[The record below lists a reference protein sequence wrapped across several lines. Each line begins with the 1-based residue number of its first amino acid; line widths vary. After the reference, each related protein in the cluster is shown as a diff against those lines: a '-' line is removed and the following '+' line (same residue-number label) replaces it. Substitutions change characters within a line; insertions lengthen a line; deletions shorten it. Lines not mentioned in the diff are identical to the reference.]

1 MPTREQVQEVRHAT
15 GSYAAAAKVLAIPP
29 GQAYLIA
36 TGIPADGSD
45 GVRHDPIRQPGI
57 LRGSTQ
63 HLVYGHMPAHNPTSD
78 PRVHHWL
85 KGLVAADPVM
95 RAAAGTRDVAPSA
108 LKHPDQDDI
117 ASAIAR
123 DHVQLDALF
132 KVLQTIPDTRRG
144 PSPVQRS
151 QRETLLD
158 VLIAALSRHEAAAQ
172 EHLWP
177 AVRSH
182 LADGDA
188 LAEHALVQ
196 DQQAKDL
203 LVEIGRTDPGDASLD
218 ELVNKLET
226 ASYRH
231 AAFEDRVLL
240 KLTATLDLDESK
252 ALGASFRRAESN
264 GPTRP
269 LRHAPARPD
278 RTVKEAGAAGAILE
292 PVRDPVGEPLAERR
306 GRPGEEPLED
316 RANQQINNHAP
327 EEESS

>member
-144 PSPVQRS
+144 PSPLQRS

-158 VLIAALSRHEAAAQ
+158 ILIAALSRHEAAEQ

-188 LAEHALVQ
+188 LAEHALAQ
-196 DQQAKDL
+196 DQQATDL

-226 ASYRH
+226 ASYGH

-252 ALGASFRRAESN
+252 ALGASFSRAESN

-278 RTVKEAGAAGAILE
+278 RTVKVAGAAGAILE
-292 PVRDPVGEPLAERR
+292 PARDPVGEPPAERQ
-306 GRPGEEPLED
+306 GHPSEEPLED
-316 RANQQINNHAP
+316 RANQHINNHAP

>member
-144 PSPVQRS
+144 PSPLQRS

-158 VLIAALSRHEAAAQ
+158 ILIAALSRHEAAEQ

-188 LAEHALVQ
+188 LAEHALAQ
-196 DQQAKDL
+196 DQQATDL

-226 ASYRH
+226 ASYGH

-252 ALGASFRRAESN
+252 ALGASFSRAESN

-278 RTVKEAGAAGAILE
+278 RTVKVAGAAGAILA
-292 PVRDPVGEPLAERR
+292 PARDPVGEPPAERR
-306 GRPGEEPLED
+306 GHPSEEPLED
-316 RANQQINNHAP
+316 RANQHINNHAP

>member
-36 TGIPADGSD
+36 TGIPADSSD
-45 GVRHDPIRQPGI
+45 GVRHDPRRQPGI
-57 LRGSTQ
+57 LGGSTQ

-144 PSPVQRS
+144 PSPLQRS

-158 VLIAALSRHEAAAQ
+158 ILIAALSRHEAAEQ

-188 LAEHALVQ
+188 LAEHALAQ
-196 DQQAKDL
+196 DQQATDL

-226 ASYRH
+226 ASYGH

-252 ALGASFRRAESN
+252 ALGASFSRAESN

-278 RTVKEAGAAGAILE
+278 RTVKVAGAAGAILE
-292 PVRDPVGEPLAERR
+292 PARDPVGEPPAERQ
-306 GRPGEEPLED
+306 GHPSEEPLED
-316 RANQQINNHAP
+316 RANQHINNHAP

>member
-36 TGIPADGSD
+36 TGIPADSSD
-45 GVRHDPIRQPGI
+45 GVRHDPRRQPGI
-57 LRGSTQ
+57 LGGSTQ

-144 PSPVQRS
+144 PSPLQRS

-158 VLIAALSRHEAAAQ
+158 ILIAALSRHEAAEQ

-226 ASYRH
+226 ASYGH

-240 KLTATLDLDESK
+240 KLTATLDLDKSR
-252 ALGASFRRAESN
+252 ALGASFSRAESN
-264 GPTRP
+264 GPARP

-278 RTVKEAGAAGAILE
+278 RTVKVAGAAGAILA
-292 PVRDPVGEPLAERR
+292 PARDPVGEPPAERR
-306 GRPGEEPLED
+306 GHPSEEPLED
-316 RANQQINNHAP
+316 RASQQINNHAL

>member
-36 TGIPADGSD
+36 TGVPADSSD
-45 GVRHDPIRQPGI
+45 GVRHDPRRQSGI
-57 LRGSTQ
+57 LGGSTQ

-144 PSPVQRS
+144 PSPLQRS

-158 VLIAALSRHEAAAQ
+158 MLIAALSRHEAAEQ

-188 LAEHALVQ
+188 LAEHALAQ
-196 DQQAKDL
+196 DQQATDL

-240 KLTATLDLDESK
+240 KLTATLDLDKSR
-252 ALGASFRRAESN
+252 ALGASFSRAESN
-264 GPTRP
+264 GPARP

-278 RTVKEAGAAGAILE
+278 RTVKVAGAAGAILE
-292 PVRDPVGEPLAERR
+292 PARDPVGEPPAERR
-306 GRPGEEPLED
+306 GHPSEEPLED
-316 RANQQINNHAP
+316 RASQQINNHAL

>member
-144 PSPVQRS
+144 PSPLQRS

-158 VLIAALSRHEAAAQ
+158 MLIAALSRHEAAAQ

-188 LAEHALVQ
+188 LAEHALAQ
-196 DQQAKDL
+196 DQQATDL

-226 ASYRH
+226 ASYGH

-252 ALGASFRRAESN
+252 ALGASFSRAESN

-278 RTVKEAGAAGAILE
+278 RTVKVAGAAGAILE
-292 PVRDPVGEPLAERR
+292 PARDPVGEPPAERQ
-306 GRPGEEPLED
+306 GHPSEEPLED
-316 RANQQINNHAP
+316 RANQQINSHAP